1 MKKFEYTEL
10 VYGAYGVKCPQDKA
24 DYKPTSTIITGYLLN
39 EMGKEGWE
47 MCGIVMIHGI
57 DIISKGKLRSKIGKS
72 YSHGEKVV
80 GKDMQ

>member
-10 VYGAYGVKCPQDKA
+10 VYGAYGVKCPQDKE

-47 MCGIVMIHGI
+47 MCGCDCDDTWNRYYFKREI
-57 DIISKGKLRSKIGKS
+57 
-72 YSHGEKVV
+72 EE
-80 GKDMQ
+80 